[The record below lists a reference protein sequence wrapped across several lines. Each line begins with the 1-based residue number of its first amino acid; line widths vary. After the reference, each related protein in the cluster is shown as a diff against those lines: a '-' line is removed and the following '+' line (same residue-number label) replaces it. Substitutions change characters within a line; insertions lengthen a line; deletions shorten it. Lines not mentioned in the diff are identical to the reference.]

1 MTRRTLVAVALVLS
15 GPGLARAAGET
26 EKAAVTAV
34 APLLGSTQVFQQLF
48 EGYYYTR
55 AETPLAAPGKVV
67 VGRWGSG
74 REDASVVLKGPL
86 DRPESVCR
94 VGKGEVLVDVLPGV
108 RVHQKTVASRR
119 PSTPST
125 SGGPFADDDG
135 SVSSVNWRI
144 LYPKHCAMVWASF
157 DGDDPGNRRTLGK
170 VQALAKALH
179 AKMESSGLSKGRAD
193 TGKPL
198 CEEALRFFGMLLQP
212 SATHI
217 RADYEDL
224 EPSFRAAVALY
235 DRKHPGAPTF
245 ASTPPGGS
253 ASALNWL
260 FAEGGTAANLT
271 SLGDGLSDEFVFT
284 DRTEARRLLSR
295 QASLYGAAA
304 RAQPGTEGAL
314 LQSIVT
320 TSERERRRLTPG
332 DVFYLALEQ
341 TAGDSRHA
349 LLMAPNTMR
358 SLARG
363 ADGNFTGVAQ
373 NLAAFE
379 KYLAPIRGGA
389 LETPELR
396 DAGAAPD
403 ADTAGGSRRIDG
415 PRPLPETKPDP
426 FAGDNAGP
434 WYHLFGT
441 AFFEMQVQGELG
453 SVLADALDGTPA
465 PGAAG
470 LAPGKVDPTSA
481 SQVAN
486 ALEQYYREL
495 LGRNVPDPEKYC
507 FNVWGARIGAKL
519 GKAFLGPGRRRLGPL
534 GARDLRSN
542 AKPPAGSPRE
552 PGVSEGTR
560 VLSLP
565 PGPASAAP
573 EAPSTESR
581 ELREA
586 RAEKQ
591 RAFEVYTRLVTEGG
605 PGDVQ
610 KALEAYRAANARLRE
625 LEGKK

>member
-1 MTRRTLVAVALVLS
+1 MTHRALVAVALLLS
-15 GPGLARAAGET
+15 GSGLARAAGET

-34 APLLGSTQVFQQLF
+34 APLLGTKAVQQQLF
-48 EGYYYTR
+48 EGIFYTQ
-55 AETPLAAPGKVV
+55 AETPPAAPGKIVI
-67 VGRWGSG
+67 GRWGSG
-74 REDASVVLKGPL
+74 RESASIVLKGPL

-94 VGKGEVLVDVLPGV
+94 TGKGEVLVDVLPGV
-108 RVHQKTVASRR
+108 PVYQRTVASRR

-135 SVSSVNWRI
+135 SVSSVNWRV

-157 DGDDPGNRRTLGK
+157 DGDDPENRRTLGR
-170 VQALAKALH
+170 VQALARALH

-193 TGKPL
+193 VGKPL
-198 CEEALRFFGMLLQP
+198 CDEALRFFGLLLQP

-217 RADYEDL
+217 RADYDDL
-224 EPSFRAAVALY
+224 EPSFLAAVARY
-235 DRKHPGAPTF
+235 DRNHPGAPSF
-245 ASTPPGGS
+245 ATTPPGGS

-271 SLGDGLSDEFVFT
+271 ALGEGLSEEFVFT
-284 DRTEARRLLSR
+284 DRTEAGRLLSR
-295 QASLYGAAA
+295 QASLYGDTL

-314 LQSIVT
+314 LQAIVT

-332 DVFYLALEQ
+332 DVFFLALEQ
-341 TAGDSRHA
+341 TSGDSRHA
-349 LLMAPNTMR
+349 MLMAHNTVR

-363 ADGNFTGVAQ
+363 ADASFTGVAQ

-396 DAGAAPD
+396 DAGVAPE
-403 ADTAGGSRRIDG
+403 AGTAGGSRGIDG

-470 LAPGKVDPTSA
+470 LVPGKVDPTSA

-495 LGRNVPDPEKYC
+495 LGRRVPDPEKYC

-534 GARDLRSN
+534 GARDLRSK
-542 AKPPAGSPRE
+542 ARPPAGSPTE

-560 VLSLP
+560 VLP
-565 PGPASAAP
+565 PPKPESATP
-573 EAPSTESR
+573 KPPSTESR

-591 RAFEVYTRLVTEGG
+591 RAFEAYTRLVTEGG

-610 KALEAYRAANARLRE
+610 KALEEYRAANERLKQ

>member
-1 MTRRTLVAVALVLS
+1 MTHRTLVAVALLLS
-15 GPGLARAAGET
+15 GSGLARAAGET
-26 EKAAVTAV
+26 EKAVVMAV
-34 APLLGSTQVFQQLF
+34 APLLGARDVQQQLF
-48 EGYYYTR
+48 AGTYYTR
-55 AETPLAAPGKVV
+55 AETPLASPGKIVV
-67 VGRWGSG
+67 SRWGSG
-74 REDASVVLKGPL
+74 REDASVVLNGPL

-94 VGKGEVLVDVLPGV
+94 VGKEEVLVDVLPGA
-108 RVHQKTVASRR
+108 RVYERRVASRR
-119 PSTPST
+119 PSATST
-125 SGGPFADDDG
+125 SSGPFADDDG

-157 DGDDPGNRRTLGK
+157 DGDDPRNRRTLGR
-170 VQALAKALH
+170 VQELARALH

-198 CEEALRFFGMLLQP
+198 CEEALRFFGLLLQP

-224 EPSFRAAVALY
+224 EPSFREAVALY

-271 SLGDGLSDEFVFT
+271 ALGNNLSEEFVFT
-284 DRTEARRLLSR
+284 DRTEAMRLLSR
-295 QASLYGAAA
+295 QGSLYGDAV

-332 DVFYLALEQ
+332 DVFFLALEQ
-341 TAGDSRHA
+341 TSGDSRHA
-349 LLMAPNTMR
+349 MLMAHNTMR

-389 LETPELR
+389 LETPQLR
-396 DAGAAPD
+396 DAGAPVEAG
-403 ADTAGGSRRIDG
+403 TAGGSRRIDA
-415 PRPLPETKPDP
+415 PRSAPEAKPDP

-453 SVLADALDGTPA
+453 SVLADALSGTPA

-495 LGRNVPDPEKYC
+495 LGKNVPDPEKYC

-519 GKAFLGPGRRRLGPL
+519 GKVFLGPGRRRLGPL
-534 GARDLRSN
+534 GARDLGSK

-560 VLSLP
+560 VLPPP
-565 PGPASAAP
+565 PGPEAAAP
-573 EAPSTESR
+573 KAPSTESR

-610 KALEAYRAANARLRE
+610 KALEEYRAANERLKR